1 MNETTRNTR
10 LTRLTRLARLTRL
23 TRPAGFTLVELLV
36 VMAIIAVMAMLVLP
50 GFTRMISSNKEGAAL
65 NLIRAALVEAQVHA
79 AQTQKYAG
87 IRFQFDKNG
96 WADGRQYLVLIE
108 NITGDEY
115 RAAPNAKP
123 TALPEG
129 IGVIDYSMLVQYPV
143 NQSQIDNNNYNL
155 SDNDTNQYGL
165 LGSTTFSILFSPT
178 GQLVVKNLHIY
189 RWDEYDQV
197 FNNQALVEA
206 IPIKGQLPP
215 PLLYYDNNNPPSWG
229 TKITNSALWCWYEPS
244 AKGFYFFEVNKM
256 LQDVNPGT
264 RWSDYIGTVEVE
276 PVLINMYTGTILR
289 GGYE

>member
-1 MNETTRNTR
+1 MNEITRITRITRFTR
-10 LTRLTRLARLTRL
+10 LTRPA
-23 TRPAGFTLVELLV
+23 RPAGFTLVELLP
-36 VMAIIAVMAMLVLP
+36 VMAIIAVMALLVLP

-65 NLIRAALVEAQVHA
+65 NQIRAALVEAQVHA
-79 AQTQKYAG
+79 AQPQKYAG
-87 IRFQFDKNG
+87 IRFQFEKNG

-108 NITGDEY
+108 NINDDEY

-129 IGVIDYSMLVQYPV
+129 VGVIDYSMLVQYPV
-143 NQSQIDNNNYNL
+143 NQSQIDDNNYNL
-155 SDNDTNQYGL
+155 SDNNTNPNGL

-197 FNNQALVEA
+197 FNNQVLVES

-215 PLLYYDNNNPPSWG
+215 PLLYYDNNNPSWG
-229 TKITNSALWCWYEPS
+229 TKITNSALWCWYETS
-244 AKGFYFFEVNKM
+244 AKGFYIFEVNKM

-289 GGYE
+289 GGYEQDS